1 MMKPVSQLARI
12 VLFGAL
18 AVAALDGAA
27 RAAPPPPTPPT
38 PAGPA
43 GPANPLGVGPPG
55 DPVRAGAAF
64 DRAMTFDRD
73 GDLTA
78 ACERFLAAA
87 VLAPSWGIARYQ
99 AAHCVRVLGD
109 FAGSPAPRSDAD
121 PTRGLREQFAGSL
134 APRSDAGLDPLAELA
149 MAERLDVKR
158 TPVYLEKARLLEDR
172 GELAAASVAYR
183 EALAAQ
189 PAEVRAQQGAARTAT
204 TEGPR
209 AALERLQGY
218 VAAQPGDTA
227 GWLELARLAE
237 AQKKFAIA
245 DKAYEQAI
253 VLARNKRR
261 AIAALGAYGQRT
273 HQNAVVERALKLLRQ
288 LP

>member
-1 MMKPVSQLARI
+1 MNPVPQHARI
-12 VLFGAL
+12 VLFRALALAL
-18 AVAALDGAA
+18 AVAPLAPGH
-27 RAAPPPPTPPT
+27 AAPPPP
-38 PAGPA
+38 

-55 DPVRAGAAF
+55 DPVRAGEAF

-87 VLAPSWGIARYQ
+87 TLAPSWGIARYQ
-99 AAHCVRVLGD
+99 AAHCARVLGD
-109 FAGSPAPRSDAD
+109 FGA
-121 PTRGLREQFAGSL
+121 
-134 APRSDAGLDPLAELA
+134 LDPIAELA

-172 GELAAASVAYR
+172 GDLAAASVAYR

-189 PAEVRAQQGAARTAT
+189 PAEVRGQQGAARTAT

-209 AALERLQGY
+209 AAFERLQAY

-227 GWLELARLAE
+227 GWLELAKLAE
-237 AQKKFAIA
+237 AQKKFAVA

-253 VLARNKRR
+253 AIARNKRR

-273 HQNAVVERALKLLRQ
+273 RQNAVVDRALKLLRQ